1 MVDRAAAMPLYHQIY
16 LQLRDEIVSGQ
27 RAYGSL
33 LPTEQELAGLFAV
46 SRITARRVLDDLARQ
61 HYVVRRQRIGTTV
74 TFQAVARPIEAN
86 IDQALDSL
94 LALGDN
100 TAVTILDVATEVA
113 PPNVADILGLEP
125 GEQIVR
131 AVRVRSLDGLPLG
144 YVLSYVPA
152 RFADVVNEHAL
163 ATTPMLR
170 LLEQAGHKPE
180 TADQT
185 IGAMLADS
193 AMARALDVEPPAAL
207 LRITRTTY
215 DCSGTPILLTY
226 AHYRSDR
233 FQVRLD
239 LSQK

>member
-27 RAYGSL
+27 RPHGSAM
-33 LPTEQELAGLFAV
+33 PTEQDVAAMFSV

-61 HYVVRRQRIGTTV
+61 HYVMRRRRIGTTV
-74 TFQAVARPIEAN
+74 TFPSPAIPIEAN
-86 IDQALDSL
+86 IDQAIDSL

-100 TAVTILDVATEVA
+100 SSVTVLEVATETPSPGVA
-113 PPNVADILGLEP
+113 EALRLDAGDQV
-125 GEQIVR
+125 VR
-131 AVRVRSLDGLPLG
+131 AVRIRSLDAMPLG
-144 YVLSYVPA
+144 YVLSYVPV
-152 RFADVVNEHAL
+152 RFAGVLNAETL
-163 ATTPMLR
+163 TNTPMLR
-170 LLEQAGHKPE
+170 LLEQAGHRPE

-193 AMARALDVEPPAAL
+193 AMASALGIEPPAAL

-215 DCSGTPILLTY
+215 DLSGTPILLTF

-233 FQVRLD
+233 FHVRLD
-239 LSQK
+239 LSHK

>member
-1 MVDRAAAMPLYHQIY
+1 MPLYHQIY

-27 RAYGSL
+27 RPHGSL
-33 LPTEQELAGLFAV
+33 MPTEQDLSGMFDV

-61 HYVVRRQRIGTTV
+61 NYVARRRRIGTTV
-74 TFQAVARPIEAN
+74 TFHSPARPIEAN

-100 TAVTILDVATEVA
+100 TSVTVLEVVQETA
-113 PPNVADILGLEP
+113 PSGVADALRLEA
-125 GEQIVR
+125 GDQVVR
-131 AVRVRSLDGLPLG
+131 AVRVRSLDDTPLG

-152 RFADVVNEHAL
+152 RFADVVNADAL

-170 LLEQAGHKPE
+170 LLEQAGHKAE
-180 TADQT
+180 TAEQT

-193 AMARALDVEPPAAL
+193 AMAKALGIEPPAAL

-215 DCSGTPILLTY
+215 DLSGAPILLTF

-233 FQVRLD
+233 FHVRLD
-239 LSQK
+239 LSHK

>member
-1 MVDRAAAMPLYHQIY
+1 MPLYHQIY

-27 RAYGSL
+27 RGHGSL
-33 LPTEQELAGLFAV
+33 LPTEQDLAAMFAV

-74 TFQAVARPIEAN
+74 TFQAPARPIEAN

-100 TAVTILDVATEVA
+100 TSVTVLEVAQEVA
-113 PPNVADILGLEP
+113 PPGIAETLHLKP
-125 GEQIVR
+125 GEQVVR
-131 AVRVRSLDGLPLG
+131 AVRVRSLDAMPLG

-152 RFADVVNEHAL
+152 RFADVVTAGAL
-163 ATTPMLR
+163 AATPMLR
-170 LLEQAGHKPE
+170 LLEQTGHRAE

-185 IGAMLADS
+185 IGAMLADA
-193 AMARALDVEPPAAL
+193 AMARALGVEPPAAL
-207 LRITRTTY
+207 LRITRTSY
-215 DCSGTPILLTY
+215 DRSGAPILLTF

-233 FQVRLD
+233 FHVRLD
-239 LSQK
+239 LSHK

>member
-1 MVDRAAAMPLYHQIY
+1 MIDRAAAMPLYHQIY

-27 RAYGSL
+27 RPHGSL
-33 LPTEQELAGLFAV
+33 MPTEQDLSGMFDV

-61 HYVVRRQRIGTTV
+61 NYVARRRRIGTTV
-74 TFQAVARPIEAN
+74 TFHSPARPIEAN

-100 TAVTILDVATEVA
+100 TSVTVLEVVQETA
-113 PPNVADILGLEP
+113 PPGVADALRLEA
-125 GEQIVR
+125 GDHVVR
-131 AVRVRSLDGLPLG
+131 AVRVRSLDDTPLG

-152 RFADVVNEHAL
+152 RFADVVNADAL

-170 LLEQAGHKPE
+170 LLEQAGHKAE
-180 TADQT
+180 TAEQT

-193 AMARALDVEPPAAL
+193 AMAKALGIEPPAAL

-215 DCSGTPILLTY
+215 DLSGAPILLTF

-233 FQVRLD
+233 FHVRLD
-239 LSQK
+239 LSHK

>member
-1 MVDRAAAMPLYHQIY
+1 MPLYHQIY

-27 RAYGSL
+27 RPHGSL
-33 LPTEQELAGLFAV
+33 MPTELDLSAMFDV

-61 HYVVRRQRIGTTV
+61 HYVARRRRIGTTV
-74 TFQAVARPIEAN
+74 TFHSPASPIEAN

-100 TAVTILDVATEVA
+100 TSVTVLTVAREAA
-113 PPNVADILGLEP
+113 PPGVADALRLEP
-125 GEQIVR
+125 GDEVVR
-131 AVRVRSLDGLPLG
+131 AVRVRSLDDMPLG

-152 RFADVVNEHAL
+152 RLADVVDADAL

-170 LLEQAGHKPE
+170 LLEQAGHKAE
-180 TADQT
+180 TAEQT

-193 AMARALDVEPPAAL
+193 AMAQALGIEPPAAL
-207 LRITRTTY
+207 LRITRTSY
-215 DCSGTPILLTY
+215 DLTGAPILLTF

-233 FQVRLD
+233 FHVRLD
-239 LSQK
+239 LSHR